1 MPLNSQ
7 RRVSQTVN
15 LEETGFY
22 PWYVPKARQ
31 CNVE

>member
-7 RRVSQTVN
+7 RSVSQTVK
-15 LEETGFY
+15 LAETGFC

-31 CNVE
+31 FNVE